1 MSAEPPLEIHEHLLP
16 YVDRLQ
22 QRDPATV
29 DLVVIHCT
37 ELPDLATARAYG
49 ERIVHTGSGTGN
61 SGHFYIDRDG
71 SVHRYVPLDRVAHH
85 VRGWNTRSVG
95 IELVNTGRY
104 PDWWDSRHQQ
114 MTEPYPGAQIDSLL
128 ALLRRLRQDCRG
140 LRRVSGHED
149 LDTGLVEATDD
160 PGRQVRRKLDPGPMF
175 PWERVLAGTPLA
187 RLGTGS
193 ADGARL

>member
-37 ELPDLATARAYG
+37 ELPDLATARTYG
-49 ERIVHTGSGTGN
+49 ERIVHPGSGTGN
-61 SGHFYIDRDG
+61 SGHLYIDRDG

-85 VRGWNTRSVG
+85 VRDWNARSIG

-104 PDWWDSRHQQ
+104 PDWWDSRRQQ
-114 MTEPYPGAQIDSLL
+114 MTEAYPAAQIDALV
-128 ALLRRLRQDCRG
+128 ALLGRLRHECRG
-140 LRRVSGHED
+140 LRWITGHED
-149 LDTGLVEATDD
+149 LDTGLVEASDAPTL
-160 PGRQVRRKLDPGPMF
+160 QVRRKLDPGPPF
-175 PWERVLAGTPLA
+175 PWDRVLAGTPLVRPGGRA
-187 RLGTGS
+187 EGS
-193 ADGARL
+193 AGL